1 MFKFREIHEVNEEE
15 VITNQNSTAY
25 KQIKPEADVDDIDAF
40 WANEFAKAAEEMA

>member
-1 MFKFREIHEVNEEE
+1 MFREIHEIREEE
-15 VITNQNSTAY
+15 AINDNQNSIAY